1 VRKLA
6 ERTTSSTKEIHSI
19 IESIEQGNVQLE
31 KQMKETSNSID
42 NSIKEI
48 NNTDSIFKAIVNLVD
63 KIYEGAIQVGNTIEE
78 QINATMKANDNVQV
92 ISSGAEETSRAVI
105 EVTNAINNLEK
116 EFERLKHLIDSFRV

>member
-1 VRKLA
+1 
-6 ERTTSSTKEIHSI
+6 
-19 IESIEQGNVQLE
+19 
-31 KQMKETSNSID
+31 MKETSNSID

-78 QINATMKANDNVQV
+78 QINATMKANDNIQV

-105 EVTNAINNLEK
+105 EVTDAINNLEK
-116 EFERLKHLIDSFRV
+116 EFERLKHLIDNFRV